1 MATVEKAFRIKNGLV
16 VEGATAT
23 VAGSTVLTEGSTE
36 FLQDT
41 TAAMFTNGAQSGIT
55 FTYNDAT
62 GVIDASV
69 STTPTFSDRIIF
81 EGATPD
87 DFETTLL
94 VTEPTTD
101 VTVTLPNATTTL
113 VGKDTTDTFTNK
125 TFNTAAT
132 GNTLQINGN
141 TVSSYVGS
149 GANVVLSSSPTI
161 STLYVENGLNI
172 NGATTGTTQ
181 IVAASSA
188 SGVLTLPAATGT
200 IALTS
205 DIPSLTGYVTET
217 GVQTLS
223 NKTISGTSNTLTNI
237 ANTSL
242 TNSSVT
248 VNGSN
253 ISLGGS
259 ATITAVNPNAL
270 TIGTGLSG
278 TSYDGS
284 SAVTVAID
292 STVATTSGTQTLTNK
307 TISSTSNTI
316 SVTSGNVTDFTEAS
330 VDAVAAAIAAGT
342 QTNIT
347 ITYND
352 EAGTL
357 SFNASGGVSSITGT
371 ANEVEVSASTG
382 SVTIGLPDNIT
393 IGGNITINGTPTQS
407 THAVTKGYVDAVAEG
422 LNVHPSSKAATTSN
436 IDLATGGLLV
446 IDGYQTVAGDRILV
460 KNQTNAAQN
469 GIYVVAS
476 GTWTRAAD
484 FDTPTEIVPGD
495 FTFVEG
501 GDTYGDTGWV
511 QTNVVTTIG
520 TSPINF
526 TQFSGAGTYQAGNG
540 LTLTGNVFSINTG
553 VTVDL
558 NSIQT
563 LTNKTLT
570 SPVLNTPSI
579 SGPLVLGNNIVVEGT
594 DDTHETTL
602 TFTDPTQDNT
612 ITFKNATGTVAF
624 TSDIETAVDGFGNA
638 VTGGTG
644 ISAAYASTSNVLTIS
659 NTDAGSA
666 QNIFKN
672 VVVGATTI
680 VADQNDDTLT
690 FTAGSGIGLTASAT
704 SDTITIDNTGVL
716 SIAGTTDQIIASAS
730 TGAVTLSLPQSI
742 ATTSSP
748 SFAGLTVGSV
758 TLTDAL
764 LGTATTSIAGTSAT
778 VVDTWAVASYSSA
791 KYIVQMKNG
800 NDIEVLEVL
809 VTVDGNNNVYLTEY
823 ADVQSNTQLGTTD
836 ADYSSGNVR
845 LLVTST
851 NGTVVKVHKTLIEA

>member
-1 MATVEKAFRIKNGLV
+1 MATVDKAFRIKNGLV
-16 VEGATAT
+16 VEGSSAT
-23 VAGSTVLTEGSTE
+23 VNGSNVLTEASTE

-41 TAAMFTNGAQSGIT
+41 TAAMFTNGTYTGIT
-55 FTYNDAT
+55 FTYNDST
-62 GVIDASV
+62 GVIDAAV

-81 EGATPD
+81 EGTTPD

-94 VTEPTTD
+94 VTEPTQD
-101 VTVTLPNATTTL
+101 VTVTLPNQTTTL

-125 TFNTAAT
+125 TFNTGAT
-132 GNTLQINGN
+132 GNVLQIQGNGI
-141 TVSSYVGS
+141 SSYSGS
-149 GANVVLSSSPTI
+149 GNVVILQNTPTLSGPFINTS
-161 STLYVENGLNI
+161 LNI
-172 NGATTGTTQ
+172 NGATTGHTT

-188 SGVLTLPAATGT
+188 SGTLTLPAATGT
-200 IALTS
+200 VALTS

-217 GVQTLS
+217 GTQTLT

-248 VNGSN
+248 VNGSA

-259 ATITAVNPNAL
+259 ATITAANPNAL

-352 EAGTL
+352 EAGSL
-357 SFNASGGVSSITGT
+357 SFNASGGVSSIAGT
-371 ANEVEVSASTG
+371 ANQITAST
-382 SVTIGLPDNIT
+382 
-393 IGGNITINGTPTQS
+393 S
-407 THAVTKGYVDAVAEG
+407 TGAVTLSLPNAVTFPGTVTLNADPTNPLEAATKQYVDAVAEG
-422 LNVHPSSKAATTSN
+422 LHVHASVVAATTAN
-436 IDLATGGLLV
+436 VDLSTGLEAGDV
-446 IDGYQTVAGDRILV
+446 IDGVTLVAGDRVLV
-460 KNQTNAAQN
+460 KNQSTTSQN
-469 GIYVVAS
+469 GIYVAS
-476 GTWTRAAD
+476 TSGAAVRASDYNTAS
-484 FDTPTEIVPGD
+484 EIDPGD
-495 FTFVEG
+495 FFFVSG
-501 GDTYGDTGWV
+501 GTTYNNTGWV
-511 QTNVVTTIG
+511 QVETVTTLG
-520 TSPINF
+520 TDPIVF
-526 TQFSGAGTYQAGNG
+526 EQFSGAGTYLAGNG
-540 LTLTGNVFSINTG
+540 LTLTGNTFSINTG

-558 NSIQT
+558 STAQT

-570 SPVLNTPSI
+570 SPVV
-579 SGPLVLGNNIVVEGT
+579 SGLYLSDNNIIVEGT
-594 DDTHETTL
+594 DNTHETTL

-612 ITFKNATGTVAF
+612 ITFKDATGTVAF
-624 TSDIETAVDGFGNA
+624 TTDIETAVDGFGNA
-638 VTGGTG
+638 VTSGGG
-644 ISAAYASTSNVLTIS
+644 LSVSYASTNNVLTLT
-659 NTDAGSA
+659 NTDTGSA
-666 QNIFKN
+666 QHIFKN

-680 VADQNDDTLT
+680 SAEQNNDTLT
-690 FTAGSGIGLTASAT
+690 FTAGSGIGLTGAST

-716 SIAGTTDQIIASAS
+716 SITGTADQITASAS
-730 TGAVTLSLPQSI
+730 TGAVTLSLPQNI

-748 SFAGLTVGSV
+748 TFASA
-758 TLTDAL
+758 TLGYINLADAL
-764 LGTATTSIAGTSAT
+764 IGTATTSISGTSAT
-778 VVDTWAVASYSSA
+778 VVDAWSVSVFKSA
-791 KYIVQMKNG
+791 KYVVQMRNG
-800 NDIEVLEVL
+800 DDIEVLEVL

-823 ADVQSNTQLGTTD
+823 ADVQSNAQIGTTN
-836 ADYSSGNVR
+836 ADYSGGDVR

-851 NGTVVKVHKTLIEA
+851 NGTTVKVHRTLIEA